1 MMWSAETAGAE
12 CLPPV
17 SPAQSPSQPYTDQWL
32 LFGLALKPHTAVIRK
47 HISVDQLGAK
57 RPVSLLMWLRA
68 IYTHQCVSG
77 LGGVAK

>member
-57 RPVSLLMWLRA
+57 HTVSLLM
-68 IYTHQCVSG
+68 G
-77 LGGVAK
+77 L